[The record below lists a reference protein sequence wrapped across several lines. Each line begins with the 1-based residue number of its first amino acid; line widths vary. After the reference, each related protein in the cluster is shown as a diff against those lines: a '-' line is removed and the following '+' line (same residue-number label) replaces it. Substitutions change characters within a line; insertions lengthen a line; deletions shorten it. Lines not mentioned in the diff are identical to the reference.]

1 MISFDENILKA
12 HSRISYFREAIKSI
26 QDQAETASRWQPAQT
41 LKSECD
47 VAIDLVDKM
56 TQRLDRKLVVTLIGP
71 SGAGKSTLLNA
82 LSGNDH
88 LSKAGNDRP
97 TTREVVVFCQYR
109 SDADILLEDLEPHTL
124 AVSPNPSA
132 KSMDHV
138 ILIDTPDMDST
149 ESEIFHPILEKTIA
163 LTDILVCVL
172 NAENPKRRD
181 TIVFLE
187 RYVALFPGS
196 SLYVVLNRCDRLPQ
210 NELTDTILPD
220 LKEHLQTSW
229 KRPVDRVFCTS
240 ARSHLKKPRWPEGE
254 KPLHAFDQFEQ
265 LQNKIL
271 GNPTQGGQFVDVRT
285 QRAEHLYEIIRES
298 AHQKGANIA
307 EGLKEVRKNIVDL
320 ENQATLTATTTLR
333 ETGTEMLTGIQAMF
347 YQNLAGRW
355 WGPIGWLVALWARF
369 LMAGAG
375 VLATLRF
382 GNPLLQIWGLLSSLV
397 RYRKTR
403 SAVEEATTGGDMA
416 PAMLKYRYTIQQAW
430 PDIANHLTRLGFDNQ
445 VRSAST
451 VLPEEKDLI
460 ERLSSAWKS
469 KLATVMER
477 RATAVSGFTLQL
489 IFNLPTLAVM
499 GLFTYQS
506 VTSFLLQNTLP
517 TGYFLHATVSIL
529 MVWLLSFVFFQVIVR
544 FASSRNLLNSAFKAL
559 ISDEN
564 FSGREPLSQS
574 IIGEID
580 TILSL
585 ASTNYN
591 HRVQILKSK

>member
-12 HSRISYFREAIKSI
+12 HSRISHFREAIKSI
-26 QDQAETASRWQPAQT
+26 QDQAGTASRWQPAQT

-47 VAIDLVDKM
+47 IAIDLIDKM

-97 TTREVVVFCQYR
+97 TTREVVVFCQYKA
-109 SDADILLEDLEPHTL
+109 DADILLDDLDPHML
-124 AVSPNPSA
+124 AVSPNPTA
-132 KSMDHV
+132 ESMDHV

-163 LTDILVCVL
+163 LTDILVCVF

-187 RYVALFPGS
+187 QYVSLFPGS

-220 LKEHLQTSW
+220 LKEHLKASW
-229 KRPVDRVFCTS
+229 KRPVDSIFCTS
-240 ARSHLKKPRWPEGE
+240 ARSHLKEPRWPEGE
-254 KPLHAFDQFEQ
+254 KPLHAYDQFEQ

-271 GNPTQGGQFVDVRT
+271 GNPSQGGQFVDVRT
-285 QRAEHLYEIIRES
+285 QRAEHLYKLIRES

-307 EGLKEVRKNIVDL
+307 EGLQEVRKSIVDL
-320 ENQATLTATTTLR
+320 ENQATLAATTTLR

-416 PAMLKYRYTIQQAW
+416 PAMLKYRYTVQQAW
-430 PDIANHLTRLGFDNQ
+430 PDIAARLTRLGFDNQ
-445 VRSAST
+445 VRSDAT
-451 VLPEEKDLI
+451 VLPEEKDLV
-460 ERLSSAWKS
+460 ERLSSTWKS
-469 KLATVMER
+469 KLAAVMER

-517 TGYFLHATVSIL
+517 TGYFLHAAVSIL
-529 MVWLLSFVFFQVIVR
+529 MVWLLSFVLFQVIVR
-544 FASSRNLLNSAFKAL
+544 FASSRNLLNSAFKEL
-559 ISDEN
+559 VNDSD
-564 FSGREPLSQS
+564 FSGRDPLSRS
-574 IIGEID
+574 IIGEVD
-580 TILSL
+580 AILSL
-585 ASTNYN
+585 TD
-591 HRVQILKSK
+591 QK

>member
-1 MISFDENILKA
+1 MISFDENVLKA
-12 HSRISYFREAIKSI
+12 HSRISYFRDAVNSI
-26 QDQAETASRWQPAQT
+26 RDQAEEAPRWRPAQT
-41 LKSECD
+41 IKSECY
-47 VAIDLVDKM
+47 VAIDLIDKM

-97 TTREVVVFCQYR
+97 TTRDVVVFCQSR
-109 SDADILLEDLEPHTL
+109 VDADILLDDLEPHTL
-124 AVSPNPSA
+124 SVFPQPTAEN
-132 KSMDHV
+132 MDHV

-149 ESEIFHPILEKTIA
+149 ESEKFHPILEKTIA

-187 RYVALFPGS
+187 RYVSLFPGS
-196 SLYVVLNRCDRLPQ
+196 SLYVVLNRCDRLQQ

-220 LKEHLQTSW
+220 LRNHLQNSW
-229 KRPVDRVFCTS
+229 QRQVDSIFCTS
-240 ARSHLKKPRWPEGE
+240 ARSHLKEPRWPEGE
-254 KPLHAFDQFEQ
+254 KPLHAFDQFEK
-265 LQNKIL
+265 LQDKIL
-271 GNPTQGGQFVDVRT
+271 GNPSKGGQFVDVRI
-285 QRAEHLYEIIRES
+285 QRAEHLYALIRES
-298 AHQKGANIA
+298 AHQKGASVV
-307 EGLKEVRKNIVDL
+307 EELKEVRKSIIDL
-320 ENQATLTATTTLR
+320 ENQATLAATATLK
-333 ETGTEMLTGIQAMF
+333 ETGAEMLTGIQAMF

-430 PDIANHLTRLGFDNQ
+430 PDIAARLTRLGFDNQ
-445 VRSAST
+445 VRNAAT
-451 VLPEEKDLI
+451 VLPEEKNLV

-469 KLATVMER
+469 KLAAVMER
-477 RATAVSGFTLQL
+477 RATAVSGFILQL

-506 VTSFLLQNTLP
+506 VISFLLQNTLP
-517 TGYFLHATVSIL
+517 TGYFLHAAVSIL

-544 FASSRNLLNSAFKAL
+544 FASSRNLLNSAFKEL
-559 ISDEN
+559 VIDGN
-564 FSGREPLSQS
+564 LNGQEPLSRS

-585 ASTNYN
+585 
-591 HRVQILKSK
+591 VD